1 MNLTLAMV
9 LAEPC
14 IVGAGPAVCQVTWS
28 MCRAGGTAESVT
40 LQVVGGLC
48 RAGSVDISPPAVMLG
63 N

>member
-1 MNLTLAMV
+1 MV

-28 MCRAGGTAESVT
+28 MYRASGTAERVT
-40 LQVVGGLC
+40 LQVAGRLC
-48 RAGSVDISPPAVMLG
+48 IAGSVGICPPAVMLG